1 MALKL
6 GTLLT
11 LVGLWLAVPPALAA
25 ADPAAGQPEV
35 VMRTSAGDFR
45 IALHPDRAP
54 KTVANFLHYVDNG
67 FYEGLQFHRVVAGFV
82 IQGGG
87 FDADR
92 TPRQPGPPVV
102 NESVGGLANA
112 RGTIAMARRQDPDS
126 ASAQFYINLADN
138 AFLDAKDDQ
147 PGYTVF
153 GRVVSGMDVVERI
166 AATEVTNAGG
176 PFTHVPREPV
186 LILEVRRAEASADDD
201 GAERQPQ

>member
-11 LVGLWLAVPPALAA
+11 LVGLWLAIPPALAA
-25 ADPAAGQPEV
+25 ADPAVDQPEV
-35 VMRTSAGDFR
+35 VMRTSAGDVR
-45 IALHPDRAP
+45 IALHPEQAP
-54 KTVANFLHYVDNG
+54 KTVANFLHYVDDG
-67 FYEGLQFHRVVAGFV
+67 FYEGLQFHRVVADFV

-92 TPRQPGPPVV
+92 KPRQPGPPVV
-102 NESVGGLANA
+102 NESVGGLANT

-138 AFLDAKDDQ
+138 AFLDAQGDQ

-153 GRVVSGMDVVERI
+153 GRVVSGMEVVERI

-176 PFTHVPREPV
+176 PFSHVPREPV
-186 LILEVRRAEASADDD
+186 LILEVRRAEAGADDS
-201 GAERQPQ
+201 AERQPQ

>member
-1 MALKL
+1 MALNI

-11 LVGLWLAVPPALAA
+11 LLAGLWLAMPSALAA
-25 ADPAAGQPEV
+25 EAPTAGQPEV
-35 VMRTSAGDFR
+35 VMRTSAGDIR
-45 IALHPDRAP
+45 IALDPERAP
-54 KTVANFLHYVDNG
+54 KTVANFLHYVDSG
-67 FYEGLQFHRVVAGFV
+67 FYEGLQFHRVVQGFV

-92 TPRQPGPPVV
+92 APRQPGPPVA

-138 AFLDAKDDQ
+138 AFLDARDDQ

-153 GRVVSGMDVVERI
+153 GRVVSGMEVVQRI

-186 LILEVRRAEASADDD
+186 LILEVRRAEADADD